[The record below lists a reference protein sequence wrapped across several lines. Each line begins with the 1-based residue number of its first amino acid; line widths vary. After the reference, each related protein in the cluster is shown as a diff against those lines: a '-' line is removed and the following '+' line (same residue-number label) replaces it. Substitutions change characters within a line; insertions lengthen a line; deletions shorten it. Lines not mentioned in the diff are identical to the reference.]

1 MSAVEALMMFWG
13 ALGCRTAVLSP
24 QRHDEA
30 VALVSHLPHLFA
42 AAMVNTIARKNR
54 DAFQFAGPGFR
65 DTTRVASGPP
75 EMWTEILTSNRAALR
90 ESAEAMIEMLRE
102 SLKLLDSTAPGAETH
117 MNEFLAQAK
126 AERDRLKLPR

>member
-1 MSAVEALMMFWG
+1 
-13 ALGCRTAVLSP
+13 
-24 QRHDEA
+24 
-30 VALVSHLPHLFA
+30 
-42 AAMVNTIARKNR
+42 MVNTIARKNR

-75 EMWTEILTSNRAALR
+75 EMWTEILASNRAAVR

-102 SLKLLDSTAPGAETH
+102 SLRLLDSTAPGAETQ